1 MFAKSLVLLI
11 IIALFGFSVAKTARH
26 RSAPY
31 TRLCYDA
38 GGGTNIYFFSFMRCK
53 QKVDEDFTYHRYRTI
68 PANGKVFYENG
79 GILDISGDCFCYLGI
94 TNSLSTASNYVLT
107 PTTNHPNHFIRSF
120 DR

>member
-1 MFAKSLVLLI
+1 MFVKFLLLSSVI
-11 IIALFGFSVAKTARH
+11 ISFSFTVAKTVRH
-26 RSAPY
+26 GNTPY

-79 GILDISGDCFCYLGI
+79 GVLDINGDRFCYLGI
-94 TNSLSTASNYVLT
+94 TNSLNTALNYVLT

-120 DR
+120 D